1 VTQINLAERK
11 DRTGLKDKTGFDFI
25 KLNYIIPI
33 IFIGIVIFILPLSV
47 LSANRQGTLEFL
59 TGRYRLD
66 DPRFKAVYAESG
78 PVYGVALSADL
89 FRPVN
94 FYLEIRYFQRHGF
107 LTYTREKTQFHLLPL
122 STGLRAIIPV
132 GILMPFIGAGADFYT
147 YYEDNPIGTVLN
159 FTNGYHLVAGLY
171 LQAGR
176 LPFFF
181 SARVKY
187 SRATAEEEKGRRIQL
202 GGLETALGFGFIF

>member
-1 VTQINLAERK
+1 MNQINLTERK
-11 DRTGLKDKTGFDFI
+11 GKPGF
-25 KLNYIIPI
+25 NYIKSI
-33 IFIGIVIFILPLSV
+33 ICIGIVIFLLPVSIF
-47 LSANRQGTLEFL
+47 SASRQGTLEFL
-59 TGRYRLD
+59 AGRYQPD
-66 DPRFKAVYAESG
+66 DPRFKAVYAEKGSI
-78 PVYGVALSADL
+78 YGLGLSADL
-89 FRPVN
+89 FKPVN

-122 STGLRAIIPV
+122 STGLRAMLPV
-132 GILMPFIGAGADFYT
+132 WILIPFIGAGADFYT

-176 LPFFF
+176 LPLFF
-181 SARVKY
+181 SARIKY

>member
-1 VTQINLAERK
+1 MSLINSAERK
-11 DRTGLKDKTGFDFI
+11 GESGFNYLKS
-25 KLNYIIPI
+25 I
-33 IFIGIVIFILPLSV
+33 IFIGIVVFLLPVSI

-59 TGRYRLD
+59 TGRYQLD
-66 DPRFKAVYAESG
+66 DPRFKAVYAENG
-78 PVYGVALSADL
+78 PVYGLALSADL
-89 FRPVN
+89 FSPVN

-107 LTYTREKTQFHLLPL
+107 LTYTREKTRFHLLPL
-122 STGLRAIIPV
+122 STGVRAMLPV
-132 GILMPFIGAGADFYT
+132 GILIPFIGAGADFYT

-159 FTNGYHLVAGLY
+159 FTHGYHFMAGLY

-176 LPFFF
+176 LPLFF

-202 GGLETALGFGFIF
+202 GGLETALGLGLIF